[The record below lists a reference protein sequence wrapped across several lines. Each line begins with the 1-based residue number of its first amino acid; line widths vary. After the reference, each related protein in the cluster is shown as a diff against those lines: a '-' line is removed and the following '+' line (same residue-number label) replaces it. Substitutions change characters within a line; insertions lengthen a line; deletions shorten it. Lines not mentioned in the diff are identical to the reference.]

1 MVRILIADDHEVVRY
16 ALRNVIELQRG
27 WEVVAEAN
35 NGKDA
40 ISLAAE
46 TKPDVAILD
55 YAMPL
60 INGVEATR
68 DIRARLPN
76 TEVLIFTVHDDDA
89 LIQKCLRAGARGY
102 LLKSDTKS
110 ELLSAIEFLAVHKP
124 FFTGRV
130 SDTLLDAFLV
140 TPTPGVPEV
149 MPKHNLAVLG
159 VAERSVLQLAAEGH
173 TNEQIAKRFNLSLSL
188 VEALVRYAIHNNL
201 IDR

>member
-1 MVRILIADDHEVVRY
+1 VLRILIADDHEVVRY

-27 WEVVAEAN
+27 WEVVAEAS

-40 ISLAAE
+40 ISMAVE

-76 TEVLIFTVHDDDA
+76 TEVLIFTVHDDVA
-89 LIQKCLRAGARGY
+89 LIQKCLRAGARSY
-102 LLKSDTKS
+102 LLKSDMES

-130 SDTLLDAFLV
+130 SETLLDAFLA
-140 TPTPGVPEV
+140 TPTVGAPEV
-149 MPKHNLAVLG
+149 IPKHNLAVLG

-173 TNEQIAKRFNLSLSL
+173 TNEQIAKRFNLSLKF